1 MPSTYSTD
9 LRIELIAN
17 GEQSGTWG
25 TTTNTNLGTLIED
38 AIAGLASVAITSTD
52 QALVAVNGGAD
63 QARCAAISLSL
74 GVWGSPANFNLYVP
88 SVTKLYVIQNST
100 GYTATVCCSTT
111 LNGTTATGGSTVAV
125 PTGKTV
131 LLRAENS
138 SGTFGIVEQ
147 LNHVVGN
154 LGVGGALALGTPLA
168 VASGGSGAASF
179 TTNNVLLGNGSS
191 SFQTVAPG
199 TSGNVLTSN
208 GTTWQSAVLPTS
220 GLVDPGAN
228 GVVVRTA
235 FNTTTARTITA
246 GTGITVSNGDGV
258 SGNPTI
264 TNAGVTTFNGST
276 GAVTY
281 SEACKAWANFN
292 GTGTPAIRAAF
303 NVSSIGDNGTGDYTV
318 NFTNALADAN
328 YCVVCGNGS
337 DVTGSAALQTA
348 NPSQAA
354 LYTTTAV
361 RVVAGFMGSGATN
374 RTSTDPAFYNVA
386 VFR

>member
-1 MPSTYSTD
+1 MPSTYSPD

-17 GEQSGTWG
+17 GEQSGLWG
-25 TTTNTNLGTLIED
+25 TTTNTNLGTLVED
-38 AIAGLASVAITSTD
+38 AISGLALVAITSAD
-52 QALVAVNGGAD
+52 QALTASNGGAD
-63 QARCAAISLSL
+63 EARCSAVSLSL

-88 SVTKLYVIQNST
+88 PATKLYVIQNLT
-100 GYTATVCCSTT
+100 GYTATVCCSTA
-111 LNGTTATGGSTVAV
+111 LNGTTATGGTTVAV
-125 PTGKTV
+125 PTGKTT

-138 SGTFGIVEQ
+138 SGTFGVVEQ
-147 LNHVVGN
+147 LNY
-154 LGVGGALALGTPLA
+154 LGSLSLGAPLA
-168 VASGGSGAASF
+168 IASGGTGATSF
-179 TTNNVLLGNGSS
+179 TANNVLLGNGSS
-191 SFQTVAPG
+191 SFQSVAPG
-199 TSGNVLTSN
+199 ASGNVLTSD
-208 GTTWQSAVLPTS
+208 GTTWQSTSLPTS
-220 GLVDPGAN
+220 GLVDPGSN

-246 GTGITVSNGDGV
+246 GTGITITNGTGV

-292 GTGTPAIRAAF
+292 GTGTPAIRASF

-337 DVTGSAALQTA
+337 DATGSAALVTA
-348 NPSQAA
+348 NPSQSA